1 MVPHLQYCRKMYVKQ
16 TKVAYLF
23 CKVYLFLFSFCYNWI
38 FSQGIFLDTYGQ
50 VLFFLFIY
58 SFGFRIKIMTE
69 FPEIYKFMTVFHKL
83 FPRRLLSLGGYLWN
97 FLKTKKRKI
106 VFHIL
111 FFFPKI
117 DLVNKPFLFCCFTTY
132 KINDKWILFFY
143 ECFSCLKTKLLLL
156 LLYKIL
162 SSSPWTLS

>member
-1 MVPHLQYCRKMYVKQ
+1 MWSKPKWLISSAKSTYFFFHSATTEYFHKE
-16 TKVAYLF
+16 
-23 CKVYLFLFSFCYNWI
+23 SF
-38 FSQGIFLDTYGQ
+38 FFFFLDTYGQ

-69 FPEIYKFMTVFHKL
+69 FPENYKFMTVFHKL